1 MLWEQEVAER
11 GIVWAALWDNPFLRQ
26 ITISLRVVVWSM
38 FRPHI
43 ISMKDNPVTTSSE
56 VDYSDLIRRTAT
68 PPRIPS
74 LKQSQSTLMKY
85 MTNLFGGW

>member
-1 MLWEQEVAER
+1 MLWEKEVAER

-26 ITISLRVVVWSM
+26 ITSSLRVVVWSILQ
-38 FRPHI
+38 PQI
-43 ISMKDNPVTTSSE
+43 VSTQDNAKTSSTE

-85 MTNLFGGW
+85 MTNIFGGW